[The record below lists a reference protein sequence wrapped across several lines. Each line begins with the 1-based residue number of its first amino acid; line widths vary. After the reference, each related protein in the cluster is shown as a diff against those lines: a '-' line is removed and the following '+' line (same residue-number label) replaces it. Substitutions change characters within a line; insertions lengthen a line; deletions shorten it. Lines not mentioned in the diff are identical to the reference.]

1 MIHTVS
7 PGCRH
12 DSRANERSPVAA
24 SVWLSGSHAVNAG
37 PKVWYVPGSY
47 ASGRNLSKLGLSYH
61 QSAKPRFMANDVTVD
76 VKDSGAASVQTNGAT
91 KDDSPHFFVARM
103 QCNF

>member
-1 MIHTVS
+1 
-7 PGCRH
+7 
-12 DSRANERSPVAA
+12 
-24 SVWLSGSHAVNAG
+24 
-37 PKVWYVPGSY
+37 
-47 ASGRNLSKLGLSYH
+47 
-61 QSAKPRFMANDVTVD
+61 MANDVTVD